1 MKIRDLCELA
11 ARNLRESLLR
21 NFLTTLGIA
30 VGVASLVAMLSL
42 GIGLQQLAMRRL
54 ERTGLFDS
62 VMVRPRQLGGPGGG
76 ARQRL
81 GMDAEPQNIKPL
93 DEDARQQIAKLPGV
107 LEVYSP
113 VRFNAEAEL
122 APATGTAAAAPAAP
136 AGSGG
141 AGPGAAP
148 AAGRRMT
155 AISGL
160 PNSDSTNDAFD
171 GMQGRFFSSQQAQE
185 LILSNDLAQSLADE
199 EKIQPAALIGRTL
212 TLRFPQRQSRPAPPT
227 DSTQASAQ
235 TQAAGDTSAENPME
249 MALGFTII
257 PVEKQ
262 FTIIGV
268 IVSGQPGAGPGGF
281 EGSGGYIPL
290 GLAQQLNPIQGSDI
304 RDVMGEAAAGSG
316 GKRYANLTVRADG
329 TSTVAAI
336 EASIKQ
342 MGYQAFSLL
351 DVTRNLQRI
360 FAVFDMF
367 LGIFGSLALAVAS
380 LGIINTLVMA
390 ILERRR
396 EIGVLKA
403 LGAADRDVRR
413 LFFVEAAAMGFLGGL
428 LGVVLGWGIGRVINF
443 GTAFYLH
450 RQGLPSENIWA
461 VPWWLVLAAMGFSVL
476 VSLAAGTYPAS
487 RAARLDPVEALR
499 YE

>member
-11 ARNLRESLLR
+11 GRNLRESLLR
-21 NFLTTLGIA
+21 NSLTTLGIG

-62 VMVRPRQLGGPGGG
+62 VMVRPRQLGGPNGG
-76 ARQRL
+76 ARQRF
-81 GMDAEPQNIKPL
+81 GIEAQPQSIRPL
-93 DEDARQQIAKLPGV
+93 DEDSRQQIAKLPGV

-113 VRFNAEAEL
+113 VRFNAEVSLSGATS
-122 APATGTAAAAPAAP
+122 PAAVAPAAP
-136 AGSGG
+136 PNSASQSPQ
-141 AGPGAAP
+141 GPGGP
-148 AAGRRMT
+148 RGMMT

-160 PNSDSTNDAFD
+160 PDSDSTNDAFD
-171 GMQGRFFSSQQAQE
+171 GMPGRFFSSQQAQE
-185 LILSNDLAQSLADE
+185 AILSKDLAQSLADDA
-199 EKIQPAALIGRTL
+199 KIQPAALVGHTITV
-212 TLRFPQRQSRPAPPT
+212 RFPQRQSRPVPAADESSASSQPPAST
-227 DSTQASAQ
+227 D
-235 TQAAGDTSAENPME
+235 NPADL
-249 MALGFTII
+249 ALGFTIV
-257 PVEKQ
+257 PAEKQ
-262 FTIIGV
+262 FTIVGV

-281 EGSGGYIPL
+281 EGSGAYIPL
-290 GLAQQLNPIQGSDI
+290 GVAQQLDPVQGSDL
-304 RDVMGEAAAGSG
+304 REVMGEAAASRG
-316 GKRYANLTVRADG
+316 GARYASLTVRTDG
-329 TSTVAAI
+329 TSAVPPV

-342 MGYQAFSLL
+342 MGYQTFSLL
-351 DVTRNLQRI
+351 DMTRNLQLV
-360 FAVFDMF
+360 FKVFDMF

-413 LFFVEAAAMGFLGGL
+413 LFFVEAAAMGFLGGA
-428 LGVVLGWGIGRVINF
+428 LGVGLGWGIGRVINF
-443 GTAFYLH
+443 GTTFYLH
-450 RQGLPSENIWA
+450 RQGLPSENIWS

>member
-11 ARNLRESLLR
+11 GRNLRESLLR
-21 NFLTTLGIA
+21 NSLTTLGIG

-62 VMVRPRQLGGPGGG
+62 VMVRPRQLGGPNGG
-76 ARQRL
+76 ARQRF
-81 GMDAEPQNIKPL
+81 GIEAQPQSIRPL

-113 VRFNAEAEL
+113 VRFNAEASL
-122 APATGTAAAAPAAP
+122 SGATSPAAAAPAASP
-136 AGSGG
+136 NSASQSPQ
-141 AGPGAAP
+141 GPRGM
-148 AAGRRMT
+148 MT
-155 AISGL
+155 AISSL

-185 LILSNDLAQSLADE
+185 AILSNDLAQSLADDA
-199 EKIQPAALIGRTL
+199 KIQPAALVGRTI
-212 TLRFPQRQSRPAPPT
+212 TVRFPQRQSRPVPAADESSAGAQPPANT
-227 DSTQASAQ
+227 D
-235 TQAAGDTSAENPME
+235 NPVDL
-249 MALGFTII
+249 ALGFTIV
-257 PVEKQ
+257 PAEKQ
-262 FTIIGV
+262 FTIVGV

-281 EGSGGYIPL
+281 EGSGAYIPL
-290 GLAQQLNPIQGSDI
+290 GVAQQLDPVQGSDL
-304 RDVMGEAAAGSG
+304 REVMGEAAASRG
-316 GKRYANLTVRADG
+316 GARYASLTVRTDG
-329 TSTVAAI
+329 TSAVAAV

-342 MGYQAFSLL
+342 MGYQTFSLL
-351 DVTRNLQRI
+351 DVTRNLQRF
-360 FAVFDMF
+360 FAVLDMF

-413 LFFVEAAAMGFLGGL
+413 LFFVEAAAMGLLGGA
-428 LGVVLGWGIGRVINF
+428 LGVGLGWGIGRVINF
-443 GTAFYLH
+443 GTTFYLH
-450 RQGLPSENIWA
+450 RQGLPSENIWS

>member
-1 MKIRDLCELA
+1 MKLGDLCELA

-21 NFLTTLGIA
+21 NSLTTLGIA

-62 VMVRPRQLGGPGGG
+62 VMVRPRQLGGPNGG
-76 ARQRL
+76 ARQRF
-81 GMDAEPQNIKPL
+81 GIVTTQPEAVRPL

-113 VRFNAEAEL
+113 VRFNAEADL
-122 APATGTAAAAPAAP
+122 VSAGVPAAP
-136 AGSGG
+136 ATSGATAPSG
-141 AGPGAAP
+141 AVPEAVPGAP
-148 AAGRRMT
+148 RRMT

-185 LILSNDLAQSLADE
+185 VILSNDLGQSLADDA
-199 EKIQPAALIGRTL
+199 KIQPSALIGRTL
-212 TLRFPQRQSRPAPPT
+212 TLRFPQRQARPASAADTTQTGSQPP
-227 DSTQASAQ
+227 S
-235 TQAAGDTSAENPME
+235 GAENPTE
-249 MALGFTII
+249 LALGFTIV
-257 PVEKQ
+257 PAEKQ

-281 EGSGGYIPL
+281 EGSGAYIPL
-290 GLAQQLNPIQGSDI
+290 EVAQQLDPIQGSDL
-304 RDVMGEAAAGSG
+304 RDVMGEAAAAHG
-316 GKRYANLTVRADG
+316 GKRYANLTVRTDG
-329 TSTVAAI
+329 TSAVAAV

-342 MGYQAFSLL
+342 MGYQTFSLL
-351 DVTRNLQRI
+351 DVTRNLQRV

-403 LGAADRDVRR
+403 LGAADRDVRT
-413 LFFVEAAAMGFLGGL
+413 LFFVEAAAMGFLGGA
-428 LGVVLGWGIGRVINF
+428 LGVALGWSIGRVINA
-443 GTAFYLH
+443 GTTFYLH
-450 RQGLPSENIWA
+450 RQGLPSENIWS

>member
-21 NFLTTLGIA
+21 NFLTTLGIG

-81 GMDAEPQNIKPL
+81 GMEAQPQSIKPL
-93 DEDARQQIAKLPGV
+93 DEDARQLIAKLPGV

-122 APATGTAAAAPAAP
+122 TAAAPAAAP
-136 AGSGG
+136 ANN
-141 AGPGAAP
+141 GAASLGEASP
-148 AAGRRMT
+148 GTVPGAGRRMT

-185 LILSNDLAQSLADE
+185 LILSNDLAQSLADD
-199 EKIQPAALIGRTL
+199 EKIQSAALIGRTL
-212 TLRFPQRQSRPAPPT
+212 TLRFPQRQSRPAAQADT
-227 DSTQASAQ
+227 TQASPQ
-235 TQAAGDTSAENPME
+235 SPTGSDNSPVNPMDV
-249 MALGFTII
+249 ALGFTII
-257 PVEKQ
+257 PAEKQ

-290 GLAQQLNPIQGSDI
+290 EMAQQLNPIQGSDL
-304 RDVMGEAAAGSG
+304 RDVMGEAAAGHG

-329 TSTVAAI
+329 TSAVAAI

-428 LGVVLGWGIGRVINF
+428 LGVVLGWGIGRVINL
-443 GTAFYLH
+443 GTSFFLR
-450 RQGLPSENIWA
+450 RQGLPPVDIWA
-461 VPWWLVLAAMGFSVL
+461 VPWWLVLLAMGISVL